1 MRGALQEFRRR
12 RTLVP
17 ADLLEFAIRKSSNFD
32 PERSAATNQRGCLP
46 RPDQVSVGADGL
58 KYFGRTF
65 GYLRRGRSAF
75 DFGGKLPA
83 SPIGLM
89 LFSCARR
96 FSNSIFSAAIF
107 SARTFVS
114 SSYRSQ
120 SLSKSIASKSDF
132 LSIVPSPEQISG
144 AATGVK
150 RPACSEWMQ
159 LSAEELKNINMT
171 NIFVC
176 TIFKFAVYLNGEGV
190 LRGRCF
196 RGVWR

>member
-12 RTLVP
+12 RSLAP
-17 ADLLEFAIRKSSNFD
+17 ADLLALAIRKSSSFD

-58 KYFGRTF
+58 KYFGSTF
-65 GYLRRGRSAF
+65 GYLRLGRSASGF
-75 DFGGKLPA
+75 DRGLPA

-120 SLSKSIASKSDF
+120 SLSKSIVSKSDF
-132 LSIVPSPEQISG
+132 LSIAPSHCMTDFPG
-144 AATGVK
+144 AATGSK
-150 RPACSEWMQ
+150 ATGPAPVWTRQ
-159 LSAEELKNINMT
+159 IRRGTKNINMT
-171 NIFVC
+171 NLHKNGALLFS
-176 TIFKFAVYLNGEGV
+176 FAQYLN
-190 LRGRCF
+190 LRCI
-196 RGVWR
+196 